1 MPAVTT
7 RRLCPL
13 DIVRPALHLQ
23 EELLVV
29 SLARNGALDAPCLH
43 DAVARAQ
50 DVHVVLAVGAKPYT
64 KVPVDLHLHLM
75 GPVSRKITVS
85 PKGTTWLGYSLSM
98 CLAKAERPSCRLR
111 RNLS

>member
-1 MPAVTT
+1 MPAVAPRKTLSPLISYGLPFICK
-7 RRLCPL
+7 RSCWSYLSLGMVRLT
-13 DIVRPALHLQ
+13 
-23 EELLVV
+23 
-29 SLARNGALDAPCLH
+29 CLH
-43 DAVARAQ
+43 DALARAQ
-50 DVHVVLAVGAKPYT
+50 DVHVVLTVAAKPYP
-64 KVPVDLHLHLM
+64 KVPIGPQLTLD